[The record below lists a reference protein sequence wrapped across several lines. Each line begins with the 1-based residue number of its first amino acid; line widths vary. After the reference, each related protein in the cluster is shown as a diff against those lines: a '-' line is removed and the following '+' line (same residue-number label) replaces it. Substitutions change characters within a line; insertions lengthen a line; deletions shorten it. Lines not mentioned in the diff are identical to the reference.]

1 MKAAHPEAT
10 AVELWFQDEMRIGQ
24 KGSLT
29 RVWAPRGKR
38 VVAARDLRF
47 GYVYIFGAVCPAR
60 DTGAAI
66 IMPTVNIASMNEHL
80 AEISRCVAPGAHAL
94 VVLDGA
100 GWHPKSGLNIP
111 TNITLEFLPPY
122 SPEINPAEEFW
133 HELRRNH
140 FHLRIFETVEDV
152 IDACC
157 NAWNTALH
165 KPGFIRSVT
174 GFSWLPGLKP
184 S

>member
-1 MKAAHPEAT
+1 
-10 AVELWFQDEMRIGQ
+10 MRIGQ
-24 KGSLT
+24 KGTLT

-38 VVAARDLRF
+38 AVAQRDLRF

-66 IMPTVNIASMNEHL
+66 IMPTVNIAAMNEHL

-100 GWHPKSGLNIP
+100 GWHSKSGLVVP
-111 TNITLEFLPPY
+111 ANITLEVLPPY
-122 SPEINPAEEFW
+122 SPEINPAEELW
-133 HELRRNH
+133 HEMRRNH
-140 FHLRIFETVEDV
+140 FALRTFDTVEDV
-152 IDACC
+152 IEACC
-157 NAWNTALH
+157 EAWNAAVNKT
-165 KPGFIRSVT
+165 GFIRSVT

-184 S
+184 